1 MKIFVESKVKLN
13 EITKEELKIKL
24 NKKVKLFI

>member
-1 MKIFVESKVKLN
+1 MNSKEFLKALN